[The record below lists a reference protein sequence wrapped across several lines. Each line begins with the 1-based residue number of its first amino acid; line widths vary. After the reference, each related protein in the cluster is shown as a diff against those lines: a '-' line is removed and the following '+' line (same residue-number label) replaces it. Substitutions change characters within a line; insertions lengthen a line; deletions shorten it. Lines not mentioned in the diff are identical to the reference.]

1 VFNVVNP
8 RAARDNHLQGAVDV
22 IQTLRAAQVAPF
34 TVGALTI
41 GFDASKTYYFGH
53 SQGSNVG
60 ILGVS
65 VSSEAKAAVFSGAGS
80 YLSQG
85 IMSKTSPVDAAA
97 ALQFVVGEPLTTG
110 HPIMTIWQTFFDP
123 IDPINYDALVIQRP
137 PAGIPSKH
145 VLMTYGIGD
154 TYAPEN
160 TLQLTARTMRLQ
172 QGDPLI
178 STIPGLAELARPLGS
193 NRVGGDGVT
202 RTAIVVQYQPGNYDG
217 HFVAQENAAA
227 VTDWTAFF
235 DSAAT
240 SGTPTI
246 P

>member
-1 VFNVVNP
+1 
-8 RAARDNHLQGAVDV
+8 
-22 IQTLRAAQVAPF
+22 
-34 TVGALTI
+34 
-41 GFDASKTYYFGH
+41 
-53 SQGSNVG
+53 
-60 ILGVS
+60 VS

-97 ALQFVVGEPLTTG
+97 ALAFVVGEPLTTG
-110 HPIMTIWQTFFDP
+110 HPIMTIWQTFFDT
-123 IDPINYDALVIQRP
+123 IDPVNYDALVIARP

-145 VLMTYGIGD
+145 VFMTYGIGD

-160 TLQLTARTMRLQ
+160 TMQITARTMRLQ
-172 QGDPLI
+172 QGDPLV
-178 STIPGLAELARPLGS
+178 TALPGLTEVARPMS
-193 NRVGGDGVT
+193 ANRVGGDGQT

-217 HFVAQENAAA
+217 HFVAQQNAAA
-227 VTDWTAFF
+227 VTDWVAFF